1 MAHIEIEKL
10 TKSFDGIRA
19 ISEVD
24 IAIAEKE
31 FITFLGP
38 SGCGKTT
45 TLRLLAGFLAPDSGR
60 ITVAGEA
67 LSSPDR
73 VVPPER
79 RRMGMVFQNYAVW
92 PHMTVLEN
100 IAFGLRYTHFDRRE
114 HKARIDRVVAAVGLE
129 GLEDRHPGQLSGGQQ
144 QRVALARSLVVEPS
158 ILLLDEPLSNLDAK
172 LRERMRSELK
182 ALQRR
187 TGITF
192 IYVTHDQSEAMVLSD
207 RIAVFHGGQVQQVGT
222 PREIYERPASMFVAD
237 FMGLVNKISGTVL
250 GREGSTAIIG
260 LGENRIV
267 ATAAAARLGTTATVA
282 IRPEAF
288 SFATES
294 TSAEVGEN
302 RLTGTV
308 VEATFLGN
316 IIDYLVNVGD
326 GITVRVQGER
336 RAFRDVGSDAVLSVP
351 VGDCVIMPEEPI
363 HRANTGHDLSNQLND
378 ETDEERAGT

>member
-1 MAHIEIEKL
+1 MAYIEIEKL
-10 TKSFDGIRA
+10 TKSYDGVRA
-19 ISEVD
+19 ISD
-24 IAIAEKE
+24 IDIRIAEKE

-60 ITVAGEA
+60 IVVAGEV

-73 VVPPER
+73 VVPPEQ

-100 IAFGLRYTHFDRRE
+100 IAFGLRYTGFDRRE
-114 HKARIDRVVAAVGLE
+114 HKTRIDRIVAAVGLE
-129 GLEDRHPGQLSGGQQ
+129 GLEGRHPGQLSGGQQ

-172 LRERMRSELK
+172 LRERMRFELK

-207 RIAVFHGGQVQQVGT
+207 RIAVFNSGKVQQLGT
-222 PREIYERPASMFVAD
+222 PREIYERPANLFVAD
-237 FMGLVNKISGTVL
+237 FMGLVNKVSGTVL
-250 GREGSTAIIG
+250 GRNG
-260 LGENRIV
+260 R
-267 ATAAAARLGTTATVA
+267 TAAVALGKFQIAAIAAGPVGATATVA

-288 SFATES
+288 SFVTGPAR
-294 TSAEVGEN
+294 AGDGEN
-302 RLTGTV
+302 RLEGTV

-316 IIDYLVNVGD
+316 IIDYMVDVGD
-326 GITVRVQGER
+326 GLTVRVQGER
-336 RAFRDVGSDAVLSVP
+336 RASRTVGSEAVLSVP
-351 VGDCVIMPEEPI
+351 VDDCVIMPDEPDPL
-363 HRANTGHDLSNQLND
+363 ANPRNDLQAN
-378 ETDEERAGT
+378 